1 MDRKRIAVL
10 GLFRSGST
18 AVAGVLDHLGVDMGA
33 PFYGG
38 YYESAW
44 LSDQLRRWWDEPNLR
59 ETVAQPERV
68 RVLARWIKEREKAG
82 AKWVGMKHPLL
93 SLCGDDLVQAWGAET
108 CFIRCCRPL
117 EESSESLTKLGY
129 RGDSVVLQ
137 QKLMSA
143 LDRFFADREHLQ
155 IQFSDLMKNPAGEV
169 HRLIGYL
176 RITAEAE
183 KIASAVH
190 FVQPGT
196 RGKVEVERRA
206 ARALERRL
214 GPKGLFE
221 ALKRGLRQKRP
232 EV

>member
-1 MDRKRIAVL
+1 MDHKRIAVL

-44 LSDQLRRWWDEPNLR
+44 LSDQLRIWWDEPNLR

-68 RVLARWIKEREKAG
+68 RILKCWIEEREKAG
-82 AKWVGMKHPLL
+82 ARWVGMKHPLL
-93 SLCGDDLVQAWGAET
+93 SLCGEDLVEAWGPET

-129 RGDSVVLQ
+129 RGDSRLLQ
-137 QKLMSA
+137 QKLLTA
-143 LDRFFADREHLQ
+143 LDRFFAHRGHLQ
-155 IQFSDLMKNPAGEV
+155 IHFSEFMRNPAGEV
-169 HRLIGYL
+169 DRLIAYL
-176 RITAEAE
+176 GITPERE
-183 KIASAVH
+183 KIASALK

-196 RGKVEVERRA
+196 HGKVEVERRA
-206 ARALERRL
+206 ARTLGRRL
-214 GPKGLFE
+214 RPKALIE
-221 ALKRGLRQKRP
+221 ALRKNLRPR
-232 EV
+232 